1 MEITPQISE
10 GEALRKTTALEAGR
24 LRSPGGLASS
34 TWRGCAVLWP
44 RHLGADAFAHVKHS
58 RHTHKTLHL
67 GVQISRYL
75 ALKMDGEYLPVFS
88 CMFEILIKMSRK
100 KRCWGREQ

>member
-1 MEITPQISE
+1 MLP
-10 GEALRKTTALEAGR
+10 RW
-24 LRSPGGLASS
+24 PGQLHLA
-34 TWRGCAVLWP
+34 WRAVLWP

-67 GVQISRYL
+67 GVQISEYL

-100 KRCWGREQ
+100 KDVGGREQWQTITSSCSK